1 MGGKQ
6 CSLYDV
12 FYSVQ
17 IKQRFLKFL
26 VSPFNVIFLNFQ
38 FYEIV
43 IKMLDDFQCFCGNCL
58 PFNCVL
64 RAILCSE
71 LYFSS
76 ELFCSLC
83 TVNISFCGV

>member
-26 VSPFNVIFLNFQ
+26 VSPFNVVF
-38 FYEIV
+38 
-43 IKMLDDFQCFCGNCL
+43 
-58 PFNCVL
+58 
-64 RAILCSE
+64 
-71 LYFSS
+71 
-76 ELFCSLC
+76 
-83 TVNISFCGV
+83 